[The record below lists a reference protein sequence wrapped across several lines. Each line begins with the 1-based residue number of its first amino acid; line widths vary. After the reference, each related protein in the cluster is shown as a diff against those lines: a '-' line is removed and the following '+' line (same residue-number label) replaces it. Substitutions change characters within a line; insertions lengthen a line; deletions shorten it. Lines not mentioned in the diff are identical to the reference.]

1 MIRLPEI
8 RWAHIVTAVIS
19 GVLFSLSFR
28 LNQFFDAQ
36 FVYAAGIS
44 LLFLPAGVKL
54 LAVLVG
60 RLPAIIGLL
69 VVGIYLGMGI
79 WPDKPMS
86 SIVYFA
92 VVSLMTYPIAAFSLM
107 RWLHIRQDLS
117 NLRYHH
123 IVWLSLAASV
133 LNGVAHNWLYLSQ
146 GVTLSEELWQKSA
159 AMAFG
164 DFMGCFVVV
173 ALFHA
178 TMGVLH
184 NLRKHTHTTEP

>member
-1 MIRLPEI
+1 MHLPGI
-8 RWAHIVTAVIS
+8 RWSHIAIAVIS
-19 GVLFSLSFR
+19 GILFSLSFR

-36 FVYAAGIS
+36 FVYSAGIS

-69 VVGIYLGMGI
+69 IVGIYLGAGI

-92 VVSLMTYPIAAFSLM
+92 FVSLMTYPIAAFGLM
-107 RWLHIRQDLS
+107 RLLHIQDDLS

-133 LNGVAHNWLYLSQ
+133 LNGVVHNWLYLTQ
-146 GVTLSEELWQKSA
+146 GVTASEELWHKSA
-159 AMAFG
+159 AMALG

-178 TMGVLH
+178 TMGVLRSA
-184 NLRKHTHTTEP
+184 RKHTQTN

>member
-1 MIRLPEI
+1 MRLPEV
-8 RWAHIVTAVIS
+8 RWTHIATAVTS
-19 GVLFSLSFR
+19 GILFSLSFR
-28 LNQFFDAQ
+28 LNQFFDAL
-36 FVYAAGIS
+36 FVYSAGIS

-69 VVGIYLGMGI
+69 VVSIYLGAGI

-86 SIVYFA
+86 SVVYFA
-92 VVSLMTYPIAAFSLM
+92 FVSLMTYPIAAFGLM
-107 RWLHIRQDLS
+107 HLLHIRQDLS

-123 IVWLSLAASV
+123 IVWLSVAASV
-133 LNGVAHNWLYLSQ
+133 LNGVVHNWLYLTQ
-146 GVTLSEELWQKSA
+146 GVTASDELWQKSA
-159 AMAFG
+159 AMALG

-178 TMGVLH
+178 TMSL
-184 NLRKHTHTTEP
+184 LRNPRSNTQID

>member
-1 MIRLPEI
+1 MRLPEV
-8 RWAHIVTAVIS
+8 RWTHIAVAVTS
-19 GVLFSLSFR
+19 GILFSLSFR
-28 LNQFFDAQ
+28 LNQFFDAL
-36 FVYAAGIS
+36 FVYSAGIS

-69 VVGIYLGMGI
+69 VVGIYLGAGI

-86 SIVYFA
+86 SVVYFA
-92 VVSLMTYPIAAFSLM
+92 FVSLMTYPIAAFGLM
-107 RWLHIRQDLS
+107 HLLNIRQDLS

-123 IVWLSLAASV
+123 IVWLSVAASV
-133 LNGVAHNWLYLSQ
+133 LNGVVHNWLYLTQ
-146 GVTLSEELWQKSA
+146 GVTASDELWQKSA
-159 AMAFG
+159 AMALG

-178 TMGVLH
+178 TMSL
-184 NLRKHTHTTEP
+184 LRNPRSNTQID

>member
-1 MIRLPEI
+1 MMRLPEI
-8 RWAHIVTAVIS
+8 RWTHIATAVIS
-19 GVLFSLSFR
+19 GLLFSLSFR
-28 LNQFFDAQ
+28 LNQYFDDL
-36 FVYAAGIS
+36 FVYSAGIS

-69 VVGIYLGMGI
+69 VVGIYLGAGI
-79 WPDKPMS
+79 WPDQS
-86 SIVYFA
+86 LASIVYFA
-92 VVSLMTYPIAAFSLM
+92 FVSLMTYPIAAFSLL
-107 RWLHIRQDLS
+107 RLLHIRQDLR

-123 IVWLSLAASV
+123 IVLLSMAASV
-133 LNGVAHNWLYLSQ
+133 LNGIVHNLLYLTQ
-146 GVTLSEELWQKSA
+146 GVTTQEDLWQKSA

-178 TMGVLH
+178 ATSA
-184 NLRKHTHTTEP
+184 LRRARGSQAP

>member
-1 MIRLPEI
+1 MHLLGIS
-8 RWAHIVTAVIS
+8 WSHIATAVAS

-28 LNQFFDAQ
+28 LNQFFDEQ
-36 FVYAAGIS
+36 FVYSAGIS

-69 VVGIYLGMGI
+69 IVGIYLGMGI

-92 VVSLMTYPIAAFSLM
+92 FVSLMTYPIAAFGLM
-107 RWLHIRQDLS
+107 HLLHIRQDLS

-123 IVWLSLAASV
+123 IVWLSVAASV
-133 LNGVAHNWLYLSQ
+133 LNGVVHNWLYLTQ
-146 GVTLSEELWQKSA
+146 GVTASDELWQKSA
-159 AMAFG
+159 AMALG

-178 TMGVLH
+178 TMSL
-184 NLRKHTHTTEP
+184 LRNPRSNTQID

>member
-1 MIRLPEI
+1 MHLPEV
-8 RWAHIVTAVIS
+8 RWSHIATAVAS
-19 GVLFSLSFR
+19 GILFSLSFR
-28 LNQFFDAQ
+28 LNQYFDAQ

-60 RLPAIIGLL
+60 RLPAILGLL
-69 VVGIYLGMGI
+69 VVGVYLGAGI
-79 WPDKPMS
+79 WPNKPMS

-92 VVSLMTYPIAAFSLM
+92 VVSLMTYPIAAFGLM
-107 RWLHIRQDLS
+107 HVLRIERDLS

-133 LNGVAHNWLYLSQ
+133 LNGVVHNWLYWTQ
-146 GVTLSEELWQKSA
+146 GVTASEELWQKSA
-159 AMAFG
+159 AMALG

-178 TMGVLH
+178 TMSVLRSMR
-184 NLRKHTHTTEP
+184 NTPPTD

>member
-1 MIRLPEI
+1 MRLPEV
-8 RWAHIVTAVIS
+8 RWTHIATAVTS
-19 GVLFSLSFR
+19 GILFSLSFR
-28 LNQFFDAQ
+28 LNQFFDAL
-36 FVYAAGIS
+36 FVYSAGIS

-69 VVGIYLGMGI
+69 VVGIYLGAGI

-86 SIVYFA
+86 SVVYFA
-92 VVSLMTYPIAAFSLM
+92 FVSLMTYPIAAFGLM
-107 RWLHIRQDLS
+107 HLLHIRQDLS

-123 IVWLSLAASV
+123 IVWLSVAASV
-133 LNGVAHNWLYLSQ
+133 LNGVVHNWLYLTQ
-146 GVTLSEELWQKSA
+146 GVTASDELWQKSA
-159 AMAFG
+159 AMALG

-178 TMGVLH
+178 TMSL
-184 NLRKHTHTTEP
+184 LRNPRSNTQID

>member
-1 MIRLPEI
+1 MRLPEV
-8 RWAHIVTAVIS
+8 RWTHIAVAVTS
-19 GVLFSLSFR
+19 GILFSLSFR
-28 LNQFFDAQ
+28 LNQFFDAL
-36 FVYAAGIS
+36 FVYSAGIS

-69 VVGIYLGMGI
+69 VVGIYLGAGI

-86 SIVYFA
+86 SVVYFA
-92 VVSLMTYPIAAFSLM
+92 FVSLMTYPIAAFGLM
-107 RWLHIRQDLS
+107 HLLHIRQDLS

-133 LNGVAHNWLYLSQ
+133 LNGVVHNWLYLTQ
-146 GVTLSEELWQKSA
+146 GVTASDELWQKSA
-159 AMAFG
+159 AMALG

-178 TMGVLH
+178 TMSL
-184 NLRKHTHTTEP
+184 LRNPRSNTQID

>member
-1 MIRLPEI
+1 MHLPEV
-8 RWAHIVTAVIS
+8 RWSHIAIAVIS
-19 GVLFSLSFR
+19 GILFSLSFR

-36 FVYAAGIS
+36 FVYSAGIS

-60 RLPAIIGLL
+60 RLPAI
-69 VVGIYLGMGI
+69 VGIMVVSVYLGAGI
-79 WPDKPMS
+79 WPDKAMTAV
-86 SIVYFA
+86 VYFA
-92 VVSLMTYPIAAFSLM
+92 FVSLMTYPIAVFGVM
-107 RWLHIRQDLS
+107 HVFRIHKDLT

-133 LNGVAHNWLYLSQ
+133 LNGVVHNLLYLAQ
-146 GVTLSEELWQKSA
+146 DVTASEELWRKSA
-159 AMAFG
+159 AMALG

-178 TMGVLH
+178 TMGVL
-184 NLRKHTHTTEP
+184 RSARSHTPTN

>member
-1 MIRLPEI
+1 MRLPEV
-8 RWAHIVTAVIS
+8 RWTHIAVAVTS
-19 GVLFSLSFR
+19 GILFSLSFR
-28 LNQFFDAQ
+28 LNQFFDAL
-36 FVYAAGIS
+36 FVYSAGIS

-69 VVGIYLGMGI
+69 VVSIYLGAGI

-86 SIVYFA
+86 SVVYFA
-92 VVSLMTYPIAAFSLM
+92 FVSLMTYPIAAFGLM
-107 RWLHIRQDLS
+107 HLLHIRQDLS

-133 LNGVAHNWLYLSQ
+133 LNGVVHNWLYLTQ
-146 GVTLSEELWQKSA
+146 GVTASDELWQKSA
-159 AMAFG
+159 AMALG

-178 TMGVLH
+178 TMSL
-184 NLRKHTHTTEP
+184 LRNPRSNTQID

>member
-1 MIRLPEI
+1 MIRWPDI
-8 RWAHIVTAVIS
+8 RWAHIATAVVS
-19 GVLFSLSFR
+19 GILFSLSFR
-28 LNQFFDAQ
+28 LNQFFDEQ

-60 RLPAIIGLL
+60 RLPAIVGLL
-69 VVGIYLGMGI
+69 VAGIYLGAGI
-79 WPDKPMS
+79 WPDKPIS

-92 VVSLMTYPIAAFSLM
+92 VLSLMTYLIAALSLM

-123 IVWLSLAASV
+123 IVLFSLAASV
-133 LNGVAHNWLYLSQ
+133 LNGMAHNWLYLSE
-146 GVTLSEELWQKSA
+146 GVTLNEDLWQKSA
-159 AMAFG
+159 AMALG
-164 DFMGCFVVV
+164 DFIGCFVVV

-178 TMGVLH
+178 TIGA
-184 NLRKHTHTTEP
+184 LRSLRTTHPHD

>member
-1 MIRLPEI
+1 MRRLPNV
-8 RWAHIVTAVIS
+8 RGSHITVAVIS
-19 GVLFSLSFR
+19 GLLFSASFR
-28 LNQFFDAQ
+28 LNQYFDEQ
-36 FVYAAGIS
+36 FVYSAGIS

-69 VVGIYLGMGI
+69 VVGIYLGAGI

-92 VVSLMTYPIAAFSLM
+92 FVSLVTYPVAAFGLM
-107 RWLHIRQDLS
+107 RLLHIHQDLS

-123 IVWLSLAASV
+123 IVCLSLAASMF
-133 LNGVAHNWLYLSQ
+133 NGVVHNLLYLAQ
-146 GVTLSEELWQKSA
+146 DITTSEELWRKSA
-159 AMAFG
+159 AMALG

-178 TMGVLH
+178 TMSMLRSARH
-184 NLRKHTHTTEP
+184 NTPID